1 MQIQEEIIK
10 SIDLDI
16 TSYEDYL
23 KEVAGLM
30 LSQKVSKYPIFVLH
44 QEREIQLGSPII
56 DAFRS
61 KTNWS
66 VNASHLEEFVNKKI
80 LQPEKID
87 GFRTTYKDPA
97 EHLCI
102 FVFNPKNAGFIFR
115 PFNIKF
121 EG

>member
-87 GFRTTYKDPA
+87 DPA

>member
-1 MQIQEEIIK
+1 MQIEEEIIK

-16 TSYEDYL
+16 TAYEDYL
-23 KEVAGLM
+23 KEVAELM
-30 LSQKVSKYPIFVLH
+30 LREKVTKYPIFVLH
-44 QEREIQLGSPII
+44 QQKEIKLGSPII
-56 DAFRS
+56 EAFRS

-66 VNASHLEEFVNKKI
+66 VNASHLEEFVNKQI
-80 LQPEKID
+80 LEYEKLD
-87 GFRTTYKDPA
+87 GFRATYKNPA